1 MMTLQV
7 LQEGLSLQVTDI
19 VSAQDD
25 WTSDDRQNIQRQYME
40 IHSELWGEVVSI
52 AAQEDHQCSED
63 TQEDPDVLE
72 DVEIRHEGT
81 LIAVTKKRKE
91 YPALLTGLL
100 GKKTR
105 LQNNTVEKLKVDL
118 PPRAPLEVNEG
129 MSHLDGSLDPLF
141 KSILVILSENMHNI
155 QLQTNRLTH
164 VADAAEI
171 IINNQHHPIE
181 TLVSNIERYIKDSNI
196 K

>member
-141 KSILVILSENMHNI
+141 KSILVLLSENMHNI

>member
-63 TQEDPDVLE
+63 TQDPDVLE

>member
-63 TQEDPDVLE
+63 TQDPDVLE

-141 KSILVILSENMHNI
+141 KSILVLLSENMHNI